1 MYVGVGDNNL
11 RKVTFL
17 RGRALLLIALI
28 AALCSI
34 SIPNASAQEAGIA
47 ILEVEPD
54 TLTIPEEDIG
64 TSFTVNVTIAY
75 QPEDPENL
83 SEYIVG
89 LEFKLGFDPA
99 ILEATSVDLP
109 EGHFMTPANP
119 DNLYILAQTAYSN
132 YVYYGV
138 TIFTC
143 APPDWEEA
151 PKDGTG
157 VLVTITFVSKA
168 AGETT
173 LDLYDAIV
181 AGAIGPP
188 VIENILSHT
197 LNDGTVVVVP
207 EFSGFMLLLLLM
219 VATVFAIILGR
230 KSLLTKH
237 LV

>member
-1 MYVGVGDNNL
+1 LYVGVGDNNL

-28 AALCSI
+28 VALCSI

>member
-1 MYVGVGDNNL
+1 LYVGVGDNNL

>member
-1 MYVGVGDNNL
+1 L